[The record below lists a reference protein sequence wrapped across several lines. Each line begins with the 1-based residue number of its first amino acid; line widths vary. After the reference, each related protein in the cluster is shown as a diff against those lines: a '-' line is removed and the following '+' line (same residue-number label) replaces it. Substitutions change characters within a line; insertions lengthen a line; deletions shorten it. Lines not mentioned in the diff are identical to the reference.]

1 MAQIIHFDD
10 EFIPAD
16 ELKLMQTKHAILAK
30 LRVRFGEATGGNG
43 WPAMRKP
50 DTVTLARKTTTQPGR
65 G

>member
-10 EFIPAD
+10 DIIPAD
-16 ELKLMQTKHAILAK
+16 ELKLMQTKQAILAK
-30 LRVRFGEATGGNG
+30 LRVRFGEFPPGGG

-50 DTVTLARKTTTQPGR
+50 DTVTIAENHAALRR